1 MLQHAGFKGPH
12 MKSEP
17 LEETIVRVV
26 SEHRDPKTT
35 IQAIR
40 RIHPKASR
48 KQIIRAAFS
57 VMIERSESDAE
68 ASRDLQ
74 SFAISNRN
82 GPDN

>member
-1 MLQHAGFKGPH
+1 
-12 MKSEP
+12 MKNEP

-26 SEHRDPKTT
+26 SEHRDPKST

-40 RIHPKASR
+40 RLHPKASK

-57 VMIERSESDAE
+57 VMIERSETDAD

-74 SFAISNRN
+74 SFAISNRS
-82 GPDN
+82 GQDT